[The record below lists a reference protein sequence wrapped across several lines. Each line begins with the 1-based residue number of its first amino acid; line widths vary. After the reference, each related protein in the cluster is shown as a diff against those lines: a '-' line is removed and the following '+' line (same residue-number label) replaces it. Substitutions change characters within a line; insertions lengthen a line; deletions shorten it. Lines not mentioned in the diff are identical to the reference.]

1 MTVGEI
7 MMVGE
12 NIGKKYVDEISSQM
26 VKEMIAG
33 RLGELKEKLEDTRYS
48 SSHKQIREKIS
59 ILEKAE
65 GTEFHQALVNEN
77 RNRLMNHF
85 RNAAENM
92 NTDLNNAEY
101 FGYSGR
107 LR

>member
-7 MMVGE
+7 MMIGE
-12 NIGKKYVDEISSQM
+12 NIGKKYADEIASQI

-33 RLGELKEKLEDTRYS
+33 HVAELKKKIEDDRYS
-48 SSHKQIREKIS
+48 RSHKQIREKIT

-65 GTEFHQALVNEN
+65 GTEFYQALVKET

-85 RNAAENM
+85 RNEAENM
-92 NTDLNNAEY
+92 KTDLNNAEY